1 MSIEVLAKV
10 AGILG
15 FFISV
20 ATFALT
26 RWERRIVVIFGFDE
40 GSSDDFG
47 ENGDEPITTVNL
59 SITNLGARAVHLDLR
74 TLQIETGSNIYG
86 VWYEDYFGGTQRE
99 ILLAPMGTQTL
110 GLPADTFREKLKIE
124 TPRRYD
130 ERTFNFMLPLKVSV
144 AATNGKVFSS
154 KHLKFWE
161 ATGEF
166 HRA

>member
-59 SITNLGARAVHLDLR
+59 SITNLGMV
-74 TLQIETGSNIYG
+74 
-86 VWYEDYFGGTQRE
+86 
-99 ILLAPMGTQTL
+99 
-110 GLPADTFREKLKIE
+110 
-124 TPRRYD
+124 
-130 ERTFNFMLPLKVSV
+130 
-144 AATNGKVFSS
+144 
-154 KHLKFWE
+154 
-161 ATGEF
+161 
-166 HRA
+166 